1 MVLRETAEFKV
12 PRETLALLAPRV
24 TKEMLVSVDLLA
36 LLAFQ
41 DHQVHREPQVSVAL
55 SELLAVVA
63 PLARRGLQARWAHVD
78 PRATKV
84 IVA

>member
-1 MVLRETAEFKV
+1 MVLRETVEFKV
-12 PRETLALLAPRV
+12 LRETLVSLAPRV
-24 TKEMLVSVDLLA
+24 TKEMSASADLLA

-41 DHQVHREPQVSVAL
+41 GHQVHREHRVSVVL

-63 PLARRGLQARWAHVD
+63 PLARRGPLARWVRAD